1 MMIYPARTTLL
12 NRFVLTKPV
21 LIVLTAVLIA
31 VGLFSAQNVRAGVSD
46 LYLTRRSCAT
56 VSAFLTYD
64 SFSEGRPPYF
74 ATFSVDLNGNGVYG
88 EASEPTQRIRVR
100 TGGGL
105 PTLVNA
111 RMAWAALPQGST
123 ISVIAYETDSS
134 GAILSEQLGPV
145 TYQCTQRPAVDR
157 IPSVPVEPA
166 PVAGVTARAL
176 ITLPVYS
183 GASAQSQ
190 QIGGLADGMVVT
202 VLALNERG
210 DWAQI
215 EYRGST
221 GWIMWRQQAILIG
234 PYAELPR
241 LPNYEQTNP

>member
-1 MMIYPARTTLL
+1 MMIYPARNNLTRMLTTKRFVLVLVTTLL
-12 NRFVLTKPV
+12 
-21 LIVLTAVLIA
+21 LI
-31 VGLFSAQNVRAGVSD
+31 GFFSAQDVRAGVSD

-74 ATFSVDLNGNGVYG
+74 ATFSVDLNGNGIYG

-100 TGGGL
+100 SGGGL
-105 PTLVNA
+105 PTLVTA
-111 RMAWAALPQGST
+111 RLGWRAVPEGST
-123 ISVIAYETDSS
+123 ISVIAYEADSD
-134 GAILSEQLGPV
+134 GVILSGQLGPV
-145 TYQCTQRPAVDR
+145 TYQCSQRPASDR
-157 IPSVPVEPA
+157 IPPA
-166 PVAGVTARAL
+166 PTVTEPVPGVTARAL

-183 GASAQSQ
+183 GASVRSE

-202 VLALNERG
+202 VLALNQRG

-215 EYRGST
+215 EYRGGT
-221 GWIMWRQQAILIG
+221 GWIMWRQQAVLIG
-234 PYAELPR
+234 AYGELPR